1 MKVKIEH
8 DHKCQCIARAPAMG
22 EGRDFWV
29 GKLLEQVKE
38 HPIETH
44 CLHMITPYKEVTFLC
59 NEADF
64 RQLQLLCEATVK
76 MDRKWIETMLKVTII
91 EN

>member
-8 DHKCQCIARAPAMG
+8 AHKCKCIAKAPAMG
-22 EGRDFWV
+22 EGRNFWV
-29 GKLLEQVKE
+29 GKLTESVKE

-44 CLHMITPYKEVTFLC
+44 CLHLETQFKEVVFLC

-64 RQLQLLCEATVK
+64 RQLQLICEVAVST
-76 MDRKWIETMLKVTII
+76 DRSWIETMKKLTIQ
-91 EN
+91 N